1 MPNFRAVLFDV
12 DNTLLDFMA
21 MKTACCEAAVK
32 AMIDYG
38 LPVQKDDA
46 LRTLY
51 GLFDELGWENRQIFD
66 RFLERVHGKV
76 DERIIA
82 NGIVAYRDTQRS
94 LLKPYASVIPTLMA
108 IREAGVATAIISDAP
123 NRNGWIR
130 LVETGLQ
137 HFFDTAVYSHALR
150 RMGTPADSVRRRQS
164 IPFSDLKSSN
174 PWFLANFVT
183 ESNPTQPL

>member
-1 MPNFRAVLFDV
+1 MPSRIPRVMPNFRAVLFDV
-12 DNTLLDFMA
+12 DNTLLDFMS

-108 IREAGVATAIISDAP
+108 IREAGVATGVISDAP

-137 HFFDTAVYSHALR
+137 HFFDTAVYSHDTGKLKPSPEPFAHAL
-150 RMGTPADSVRRRQS
+150 AE
-164 IPFSDLKSSN
+164 LKR
-174 PWFLANFVT
+174 V
-183 ESNPTQPL
+183 